1 MIGQKKIDDIKKA
14 LKCCSTGR
22 GLCSECPL
30 ERVEEGCVS
39 VLPLAALEV
48 IKELEEEKKR
58 EDAQEL
64 GCKYCL
70 ARTLDEIHD
79 RFAVYFGTY
88 TNDDTVKI
96 MDVFMLLSKFSEEM
110 MEENDG

>member
-1 MIGQKKIDDIKKA
+1 MIEQEKINDVKKA

-22 GLCSECPL
+22 GLCSECPF

-39 VLPLAALEV
+39 LLPLAALKV
-48 IKELEEEKKR
+48 IEELEEEKKR

-70 ARTLDEIHD
+70 AGVLAEMHD

-110 MEENDG
+110 MEENDD